1 MTPQMAPRRRN
12 PKGGR
17 HFAGARPASDDGPS
31 RDRRER
37 APNAKCRTRRPH
49 PFFSS
54 LLARIPRAT
63 ILAAALAAV
72 AAGAN
77 AEEFHLFPEPAPGS
91 RFADVHWIEAPVR
104 TIDFESLG
112 GAPPENA
119 TWPNED
125 PPKVWGAWTPRP
137 RPEKLFT
144 TATTVWTAGA
154 VAAGVLQGLG
164 APLQY
169 GWVPYNT
176 TDEGWFGRDT
186 YTGGADKVS
195 HFILSSG
202 VSRLLYE
209 AYTHLGHPPEQS
221 FRLAVA
227 TAFTSGLMVE
237 LMDAFSVYGFSFQ
250 DLAVDALGSTA
261 GGLINRHHLQ
271 DLLGLRVGLS
281 ETPIPA
287 SAIGASVPTL
297 GRSYNDEIYAADLKL
312 GGLIRRMNGDPGIAR
327 FFLTSFVF
335 FTKGFGYD
343 PPLPTRYQEIGFEV
357 GLNFPEILRCF
368 GVSEKTWWGT
378 GLIAIFNFF
387 RFPFTQIGVYYNL
400 FDQKWYGPGAP
411 RQYY

>member
-1 MTPQMAPRRRN
+1 MIRDLTARLPGRIPQAVIL
-12 PKGGR
+12 
-17 HFAGARPASDDGPS
+17 AGA
-31 RDRRER
+31 
-37 APNAKCRTRRPH
+37 
-49 PFFSS
+49 
-54 LLARIPRAT
+54 LAG
-63 ILAAALAAV
+63 AAAAAHV
-72 AAGAN
+72 EAQ
-77 AEEFHLFPEPAPGS
+77 EFHLFSESPPGS
-91 RFADVHWIEAPVR
+91 RFADVHWADSPGSVL
-104 TIDFESLG
+104 DFETIARLEATSWQG
-112 GAPPENA
+112 SGAD
-119 TWPNED
+119 D
-125 PPKVWGAWTPRP
+125 PLPAPWTARP

-154 VAAGVLQGLG
+154 VAAGVLQGIG

-169 GWVPYNT
+169 GWVAYNT

-209 AYTHLGHPPEQS
+209 TYTHLGHPPEQS
-221 FRLAVA
+221 FNLAVA

-237 LMDAFSVYGFSFQ
+237 VMDAFSVYGFSFQ
-250 DLAVDALGSTA
+250 DLAVDALGSAA
-261 GGLINRHHLQ
+261 GALINRHHLQ

-287 SAIGASVPTL
+287 SAIGSSVPTL

-312 GGLIRRMNGDPGIAR
+312 GGLIRRMHGDPGFAKY
-327 FFLTSFVF
+327 FLTSFVF

-343 PPLPTRYQEIGFEV
+343 PPLPTRYQEVGFEV
-357 GLNFPEILRCF
+357 GLNFPEILRAF
-368 GVSEKTWWGT
+368 GVSEQTWWGT
-378 GLIAIFNFF
+378 GLIAIFDFF

-400 FDQKWYGPGAP
+400 YDNKWYGPGAP